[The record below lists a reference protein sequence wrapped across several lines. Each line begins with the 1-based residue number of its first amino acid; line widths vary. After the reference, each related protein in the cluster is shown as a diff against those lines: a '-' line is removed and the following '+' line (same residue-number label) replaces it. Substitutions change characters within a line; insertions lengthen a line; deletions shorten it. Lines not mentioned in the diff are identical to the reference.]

1 MPKTRHEFDRSAK
14 VTELLDVAEGLFR
27 ERGYAGTTTAAVAR
41 AAGVAQNSLYW
52 YFPSKD
58 HLFVAV
64 LDRMLDSLVRQ
75 VRSARARS
83 LVDQILYV
91 AQRLEETQTLG
102 AAVADRARE
111 SEVVAEFADK
121 MQKTLR
127 TILLEGIASQTSVSD
142 PELLAESILALAN
155 GTHGMPRPARR
166 KVLSFGVS
174 SLIAA
179 NS

>member
-1 MPKTRHEFDRSAK
+1 M
-14 VTELLDVAEGLFR
+14 
-27 ERGYAGTTTAAVAR
+27 
-41 AAGVAQNSLYW
+41 
-52 YFPSKD
+52 
-58 HLFVAV
+58 AV

-91 AQRLEETQTLG
+91 AERLEETQTLG

-111 SEVVAEFADK
+111 SHVVAEFAGR

-127 TILLEGIASQTSVSD
+127 SILLEGIASQTSVSD

-155 GTHGMPRPARR
+155 GTHGMPRAARH
-166 KVLSFGVS
+166 KVLSFGVG